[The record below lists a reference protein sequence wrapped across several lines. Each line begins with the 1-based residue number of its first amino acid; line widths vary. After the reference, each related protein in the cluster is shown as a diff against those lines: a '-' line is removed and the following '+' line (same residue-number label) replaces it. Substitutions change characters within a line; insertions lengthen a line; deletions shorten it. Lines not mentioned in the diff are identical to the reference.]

1 MMKKQSLA
9 ALILLLLIPVVTVA
23 GGVLFSLI
31 NPEIA
36 AGHPNYVRNWQLLH
50 ALKMMSMWGSMAC
63 VGVLWIMACVLVI
76 RSKGRSLQWLSL
88 AALGPIGFAVLAS
101 LNDRE
106 STEPDSYTRFVRSLN
121 RFVRIGYELFSF
133 WILWELA
140 WQVMVLK
147 RNLMIQYQAAT
158 TGVSPAQ
165 IIDIQNAS
173 SGMWAF
179 GEGLEVMY
187 FAVLLYALRPIVY
200 RTIARVLAR
209 RPRPASETA

>member
-1 MMKKQSLA
+1 MKKQSLA

-88 AALGPIGFAVLAS
+88 AALGPIGFAGVCGALWTTRSRPGPIDDHAMRSQATLQLSARKRVKRRAFDLAS
-101 LNDRE
+101 LRAARYLRS
-106 STEPDSYTRFVRSLN
+106 STC
-121 RFVRIGYELFSF
+121 
-133 WILWELA
+133 A
-140 WQVMVLK
+140 ACVLE
-147 RNLMIQYQAAT
+147 I
-158 TGVSPAQ
+158 
-165 IIDIQNAS
+165 
-173 SGMWAF
+173 
-179 GEGLEVMY
+179 
-187 FAVLLYALRPIVY
+187 
-200 RTIARVLAR
+200 
-209 RPRPASETA
+209 